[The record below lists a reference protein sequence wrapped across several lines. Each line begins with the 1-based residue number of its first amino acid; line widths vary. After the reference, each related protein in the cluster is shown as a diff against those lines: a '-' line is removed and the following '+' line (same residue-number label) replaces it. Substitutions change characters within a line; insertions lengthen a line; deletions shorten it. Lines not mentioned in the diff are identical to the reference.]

1 MQTQLI
7 VRAIDVGYGDTKF
20 VRAASGGRIDCEAF
34 PSLAFTAQG
43 SRPVDSLGSRRRTV
57 MVKVGEIRYEVGP
70 DVLYAADRFVAR
82 NFHDRYIETDEYAA
96 LTAGAIAMMRVP
108 HIDVLALGLPVET
121 YMAKRKL
128 LEKLMT
134 RSWDV
139 GRKEP
144 VEVRRVVVFAQP
156 HGAMFSVASAM
167 EGGRAL
173 LDSMSLVIDVGSRT
187 FDYLAVQAMKVF
199 DSMSGS
205 VNRGVS
211 DVVRAIAEDISQDL
225 AEPVRHF
232 APIEEALRKRGA
244 IEILGHTYP
253 FARFQPLVNKV
264 AKQAVQQM
272 LGSFPGVEL
281 FKNVIV
287 VGGGANLFRKAIET
301 YFPAHNVIVARDP
314 VFANVRGFQM
324 IAERGFQS
332 QSRST
337 DVASATGHAQ
347 EQAEAA
353 GEPASGVETP
363 PVI

>member
-1 MQTQLI
+1 MQNQLI
-7 VRAIDVGYGDTKF
+7 VRSIDVGYGDTKF
-20 VRAASGGRIDCEAF
+20 VRTSSGGRIECDTF

-43 SRPVDSLGSRRRTV
+43 VKPVDSLGSRRRTAV
-57 MVKVGEIRYEVGP
+57 VKIGDIRYEVGP

-139 GRKEP
+139 GRKDP

-156 HGAMFSVASAM
+156 HGAMFSVASTTD
-167 EGGRAL
+167 GGKTL

-199 DSMSGS
+199 DGMSGS

-211 DVVRAIAEDISQDL
+211 DVVRSIAEEISQDL
-225 AEPVRHF
+225 AEPVRHM
-232 APIEEALRKRGA
+232 APIEEALRKRTS
-244 IEILGHTYP
+244 IEVLGRSYP
-253 FARFQPLVNKV
+253 LSRFQPLINKV

-281 FKNVIV
+281 FKNVVV
-287 VGGGANLFRKAIET
+287 VGGGASLFRKAIET
-301 YFPAHNVIVARDP
+301 YFPSHNVIVARDP

-332 QSRST
+332 HAR
-337 DVASATGHAQ
+337 AQ
-347 EQAEAA
+347 ESS
-353 GEPASGVETP
+353 EPESSAQVSTEGPRSGPDPTP
-363 PVI
+363 RHRR